1 MIHLLL
7 TEGYESNVDAGLL
20 VRAAEAV
27 IALQKADPHAEL
39 TIVVETDEYLREL
52 NRQFLGIDSP
62 TDVLSFPAD
71 EIDPE
76 SGLRYL
82 GDIIISYPRA
92 LEQAESAGETV
103 AEEMQLLVVHGAL
116 HLLGFDHGGPDEKAA
131 MWAAQQQALDQ
142 IGCKIRRLPEA

>member
-1 MIHLLL
+1 MIHILL
-7 TEGYESNVDAGLL
+7 TEGYETSVDAGLL
-20 VRAAEAV
+20 VSAAEAV
-27 IALQKADPHAEL
+27 VALQKADPQAEL

-52 NRQFLGIDSP
+52 NHQFLGIDTP

-92 LEQAESAGETV
+92 LEQATAAGETV
-103 AEEMQLLVVHGAL
+103 AEEMQLLVVHGTL
-116 HLLGFDHGGPDEKAA
+116 HLLGFDHGEAEEKAA